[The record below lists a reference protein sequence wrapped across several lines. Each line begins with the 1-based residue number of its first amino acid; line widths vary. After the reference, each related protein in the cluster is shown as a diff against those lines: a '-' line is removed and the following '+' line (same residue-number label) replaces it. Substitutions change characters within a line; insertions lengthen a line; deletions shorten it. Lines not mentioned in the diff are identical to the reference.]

1 MQTKEAQQFNF
12 DFEKLDVYKRALD
25 FIDKVFDL
33 TDNFSRN
40 VQFSLG
46 GQFRRAA
53 LSIINNIA
61 EGSGKKSKDEK
72 RRFYRYSLDS
82 ARECV
87 PMITICLRRGQI
99 DRQTHD
105 RLREDCIIICQM
117 LAKLILATK

>member
-1 MQTKEAQQFNF
+1 MQNKEARQFTF
-12 DFEKLDVYKRALD
+12 DFERLDVYKRALD
-25 FIDKVFDL
+25 FIDKIFDL

-46 GQFRRAA
+46 DQFRRAA

-87 PMITICLRRGQI
+87 PMITICLKRRQI
-99 DRQTHD
+99 NQHTHD
-105 RLREDCIIICQM
+105 SLREECIVICQM
-117 LAKLILATK
+117 LAKLIFAIK